1 MEVTYLSTMLEE
13 NTDHFIYTQTLTFIG
28 SIHLNNFEYL
38 YHKNSYILY
47 GMSNNKK
54 CKVAI
59 KL

>member
-13 NTDHFIYTQTLTFIG
+13 NIISFYTHTLTFIG